1 MSLIHSLLLAL
12 TQGIAEFLPISSSG
26 HLNLAQYFLNLTP
39 SLSFDI
45 FLNTAS
51 LLSVLF
57 FFRSQINY
65 FFKNILF
72 IIIASLPAAI
82 VGLLFKN
89 NIELI
94 FVNIKLLPLF
104 FFITSLFVY
113 LTRYLSIKDNKI
125 TYKKALIIGLFQAL
139 AILPGVS
146 RSGSTIFAG
155 LLMGLSP
162 LTAFQFSFTLFI
174 PASIGALL
182 LDLKNL
188 SNFSVFASRPYLISF
203 ITTFAVG
210 LVALKCLQQLLVK
223 NKIWY
228 FSLYTFVLA
237 LILLFII
244 K

>member
-1 MSLIHSLLLAL
+1 
-12 TQGIAEFLPISSSG
+12 
-26 HLNLAQYFLNLTP
+26 
-39 SLSFDI
+39 
-45 FLNTAS
+45 
-51 LLSVLF
+51 
-57 FFRSQINY
+57 
-65 FFKNILF
+65 
-72 IIIASLPAAI
+72 LPAAI